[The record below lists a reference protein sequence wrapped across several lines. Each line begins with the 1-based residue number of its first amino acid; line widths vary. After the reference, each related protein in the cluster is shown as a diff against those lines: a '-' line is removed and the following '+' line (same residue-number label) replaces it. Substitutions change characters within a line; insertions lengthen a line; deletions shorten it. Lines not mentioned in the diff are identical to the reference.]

1 MSSTETE
8 EFLAGM
14 LPKQR
19 AAEQA
24 IHNGD
29 VEPRLAL
36 WSRQDPV
43 TLYGAKLSGSGWAEL
58 EQMFRAVAS
67 WFTDSIAYE
76 FEIVAAGASGD
87 LAYTVGYE
95 HNNVTVEG
103 EPTTYTLRVTH
114 VYRREDG
121 QWRIVHRHADAPPT
135 SNGTATFLPSSG
147 TPGATSGETSET

>member
-1 MSSTETE
+1 MSTETE
-8 EFLAGM
+8 EFLANM
-14 LPKQR
+14 LPRQR

-43 TLYGAKLSGSGWAEL
+43 TVYGAKVSGSGWAEL

-87 LAYTVGYE
+87 MAYTVGYE
-95 HNNVTVEG
+95 HNNVSVEG

-114 VYRREDG
+114 VYRREEG
-121 QWRIVHRHADAPPT
+121 QWRIVHRHADVPPT
-135 SNGTATFLPSSG
+135 SMGTATFLPSGTAGASSG
-147 TPGATSGETSET
+147 QTSAR